1 MKRKR
6 KNIAIKKSNS
16 RRQSATR
23 ARPESRD
30 LGPSRDFQGYG
41 AHPPHARWPGDA
53 RIAVNLNLNVEA
65 GGERCILEGDTASE
79 HILTDI
85 GFAPY
90 ENARS
95 PIVES
100 VFEYGPRVGCWRLL
114 RIFRQFDIKVSIL
127 GVVRGLQQYPELV
140 DAFVEEGHEIVSHGW
155 RWLDYHHMSEQ
166 EEREH
171 IHLAFEGIKALTGA
185 APVGWFNGRPSINT
199 RRLVIEHGDFLYDR
213 DYLGDELPF
222 WVSHDGRHHLV
233 IPFSFETNDNRF
245 DQNNGF
251 STADDFATYLNDCF
265 DLLYE
270 EGAETPKIMTVSLHD
285 RLIGRPAKAVGLMKF
300 LDHARKHDRV
310 WFCTGK
316 DIALHWY
323 QTHPPKIRR
332 LHAVKSCNIPLFVTS
347 PKSSPS
353 LASHSFMRASDE
365 ALRIYKVGWRRDVVE
380 EISAE
385 DLPLFDRIA
394 EVDTNV
400 RSRLRL
406 ELGREPM
413 QWIAGLAFQPRSRIA
428 LLREFL
434 QLLKVKAPPALRT
447 DPVTRKQS
455 IIGPAPKRNL
465 ANAQERGGLIERQ

>member
-1 MKRKR
+1 MLLRNQTLVAKAQHAPGGRSG
-6 KNIAIKKSNS
+6 N
-16 RRQSATR
+16 
-23 ARPESRD
+23 

-95 PIVES
+95 PIVKS

-114 RIFRQFDIKVSIL
+114 RIFRQFDIRVSIL

-185 APVGWFNGRPSINT
+185 APVGWFTARPSINT

-222 WVSHDGRHHLV
+222 WVRHDGRHHLV

-270 EGAETPKIMTVSLHD
+270 EGAE
-285 RLIGRPAKAVGLMKF
+285 F
-300 LDHARKHDRV
+300 
-310 WFCTGK
+310 
-316 DIALHWY
+316 
-323 QTHPPKIRR
+323 Q
-332 LHAVKSCNIPLFVTS
+332 
-347 PKSSPS
+347 
-353 LASHSFMRASDE
+353 
-365 ALRIYKVGWRRDVVE
+365 
-380 EISAE
+380 
-385 DLPLFDRIA
+385 
-394 EVDTNV
+394 
-400 RSRLRL
+400 RS
-406 ELGREPM
+406 
-413 QWIAGLAFQPRSRIA
+413 
-428 LLREFL
+428 
-434 QLLKVKAPPALRT
+434 
-447 DPVTRKQS
+447 
-455 IIGPAPKRNL
+455 
-465 ANAQERGGLIERQ
+465 